1 MSLATP
7 KENSV
12 IETPINEEGQNITH
26 KKVGN
31 YVLLDTIGK
40 GTFSKVSFGTHLLTN
55 QTVAIKIMQKD
66 KIKDKVDMERI
77 NREIYILKLT
87 SHPNISQMYEIVS
100 TKNNFYLVME
110 YINGGDLFDYIYNEN
125 KLSEEKACSLF
136 RQIISCVE
144 YLSRL
149 GICHRDIKPENIL
162 LNKNKTK
169 VKLID
174 FGLSNFC
181 GANQMLTSSCGSP
194 CYASPEMISCV
205 PYYGIASD
213 LWSCGVVLYCMLVGC
228 LPFDDD
234 DIQCLYKKIL
244 IGEFVLPSTVSSES
258 IDLLKRILQVDP
270 KKRITLSGIKKHK
283 WFNLVKT
290 NLHIGNLYNQSYPD
304 ENIVH
309 EMKEKFYAN
318 DTQIDENI
326 IAQSV
331 NKNLCNKYSATYY
344 LYLKEKGIENIS
356 NYHSNINNRKKNSKS
371 ANRKCTPILDYKQ
384 MSRTPNNNHNIYRKN
399 SDFNVYV
406 INNIISQN
414 NNCKNNNISLKLRQ
428 QKASLSKTCKPNKT
442 PSPFGKQV
450 FHLESRNQK
459 IKNESSL
466 KSKTMSNSND
476 NSKEQTKGV
485 KTQNISLNTTNKMN
499 IVYQQNK
506 IIASLIRNHLNNS
519 VSAPKKKK
527 SNINTF
533 TESFDT
539 TGKVLNRS
547 VSKTSMLKNKITLKY
562 NNNTVSKRKEEKQ
575 LSLITPI
582 FEANKKEETLN
593 NITNIRLINK
603 QKESGVK
610 KFRFNSHSK
619 EKNNKTNV
627 HSKYHTRINK
637 ILFSMKK
644 RDNKFSDSK
653 SKSKE
658 KTKNL
663 LLQKLFIPE

>member
-40 GTFSKVSFGTHLLTN
+40 GTFSKVSLGTHLLTN

-244 IGEFVLPSTVSSES
+244 IGEFVLPSTLSSES

-331 NKNLCNKYSATYY
+331 NKNLC
-344 LYLKEKGIENIS
+344 
-356 NYHSNINNRKKNSKS
+356 IN
-371 ANRKCTPILDYKQ
+371 
-384 MSRTPNNNHNIYRKN
+384 H
-399 SDFNVYV
+399 F
-406 INNIISQN
+406 
-414 NNCKNNNISLKLRQ
+414 
-428 QKASLSKTCKPNKT
+428 
-442 PSPFGKQV
+442 F
-450 FHLESRNQK
+450 
-459 IKNESSL
+459 
-466 KSKTMSNSND
+466 
-476 NSKEQTKGV
+476 
-485 KTQNISLNTTNKMN
+485 
-499 IVYQQNK
+499 
-506 IIASLIRNHLNNS
+506 S
-519 VSAPKKKK
+519 V
-527 SNINTF
+527 
-533 TESFDT
+533 E
-539 TGKVLNRS
+539 
-547 VSKTSMLKNKITLKY
+547 
-562 NNNTVSKRKEEKQ
+562 
-575 LSLITPI
+575 
-582 FEANKKEETLN
+582 
-593 NITNIRLINK
+593 
-603 QKESGVK
+603 
-610 KFRFNSHSK
+610 
-619 EKNNKTNV
+619 
-627 HSKYHTRINK
+627 
-637 ILFSMKK
+637 
-644 RDNKFSDSK
+644 
-653 SKSKE
+653 
-658 KTKNL
+658 
-663 LLQKLFIPE
+663 